1 MKVLPALCSR
11 RVFKK
16 ENKKKKKEF
25 LTQPPPEVRLI
36 TGTASKSSIGN
47 VVKCSSLSLFKQRK
61 CFKHDFLLKFL
72 YINAQ
77 CLSCCIS
84 NFLWYL
90 PLFSSHC
97 FSHLAFKQGW
107 PWRSQNL
114 TEFWLIPSDTNC
126 TQEVLFNIYFNI
138 FIRFFFPPLWSLE
151 QKD

>member
-1 MKVLPALCSR
+1 MPNRRESPACSLQQTSIQ
-11 RVFKK
+11 
-16 ENKKKKKEF
+16 KKKKKEF
-25 LTQPPPEVRLI
+25 LTQPPPAVRLI

-61 CFKHDFLLKFL
+61 CFKYDFFL
-72 YINAQ
+72 YIHAQ
-77 CLSCCIS
+77 CLSCCIF

-97 FSHLAFKQGW
+97 FSQLAFKQGW

-126 TQEVLFNIYFNI
+126 IQEVLFNIYFNI

-151 QKD
+151 RKD